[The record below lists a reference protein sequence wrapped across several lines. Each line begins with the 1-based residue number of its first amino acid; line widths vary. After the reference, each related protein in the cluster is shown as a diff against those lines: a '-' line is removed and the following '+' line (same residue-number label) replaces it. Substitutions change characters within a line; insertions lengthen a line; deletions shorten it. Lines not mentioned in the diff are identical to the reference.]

1 MNEEAIKTM
10 YSIAQGEGY
19 GKSIEDFK
27 TLLSSNEEAFN
38 TMYSLA
44 QENGYKKSIEDF
56 SELMDV
62 KKKESTPSDSTGLTQ
77 QPPQQQDVVSASSE
91 ETSTS
96 LPQESTG
103 DTRIGYKEDAPD
115 LGDKIL
121 RIMYEVSTAI
131 GAPEYAKTEAPSALD
146 VKKHEQYNFGE
157 SEDLLLS
164 LQNENAIEASK
175 TLETII
181 DQVSDSDELRERIA
195 ESEKEKEKIK
205 SNWSKEKMYG
215 QQVGRW
221 EDSTDYFEYI
231 AITPES
237 VEQKLINEKFTDQFI
252 DKAKPKLI
260 EDLRKNLP
268 EYIINDEEKF
278 KEYLEVATDKLFFEN
293 GLNLDLD
300 GDARYNDEAFAI
312 DMYKNLKLGIKG
324 VADPLEY
331 AAYWVASTPMPEAVS
346 DAYLKSKRAESNQ
359 EKEKIASSMIQ
370 FEHGIANSFANGD
383 IGNGVHQIIGGT
395 VQTLPIIALTA
406 ATGGAGGAL
415 GLGAFATGALTFT
428 TIGTVSGVGTYMS
441 ARDQMTINPETGEE
455 EELYGYAGAMGY
467 AVASGVGEGLFA
479 LVGQSIISKA
489 ARGAQAG
496 RGGLFGKLT
505 LAAEEAPRLR
515 QILTKE
521 TFNNG
526 TLKKQ
531 LFEYAKGYAAR
542 KGVAMAEEG
551 ITEFATGFTESIVE
565 RVAAGEDIDF
575 KAALETGID
584 NAILGAS
591 AGAIFESI
599 GGAQKPR
606 DVVNLSLAAGN
617 AEMRLVQLELLDGG
631 EANELTNMSS
641 KIDGLREELKTTNSN
656 TRKIEIAEELNELN
670 TKRQSYIDSRS
681 KVYEKMQVQDKEA
694 FAAFMDE
701 SKKQDKILK
710 ELIEVSKAKA
720 KATKKGKSTDTLTAK
735 ETELKEEL
743 RSSTRQQRDILS
755 KFEETTTELTQK
767 EHNEVVSAKLE
778 HIQNEVDQELANAQ
792 ADLESINEKVAEGGV
807 GLSNEQLDAQ
817 RVAEERVERAKRRKA
832 QVKDINTRLEAA
844 KLRLEDAM
852 DFEGTE
858 MYDPVEMQSAIDEV
872 ASIENELKET
882 LNITAEPAT
891 AVEVEAPS
899 VEPIG
904 GTVEEIESAL
914 ESEPQRDT
922 DVLPEEEQI
931 PFIEDL
937 ATKADDSEIS
947 ISNDD
952 GSISLPQEV
961 GRYVFSDGQLG
972 MLNTA
977 ITSLVSKLTDKGKK
991 VKVIMLS
998 GESAKVAAAKLGEG
1012 GTTGF
1017 FNKSDG
1023 DSIIYLNMDLIQE
1036 DAINNN
1042 VPIEDV
1048 INGVFTEEIIHGS
1061 AFKTFFQSASVEDVN
1076 NILASLYNIAD
1087 ADLRKA
1093 AEVKLRNYLSD
1104 SKYIDSVNIEGDTA
1118 AKIEAINNMD
1128 LDQLIDLVSQDNKG
1142 SRELAEEFAI
1152 EIVTDMV
1159 LTGKSTNR
1167 LVDIIKRLLAKI
1179 GFGGTDAEAK
1189 AFIRKIKMAYAGKGD
1204 LKRDVTKM
1212 LERQK
1217 RKAEEQAD
1225 GRSRSISREETVSAY
1240 NLPEGEFEITFDQAY
1255 YRDGLLEGTEP
1266 QTIKFNDRSEFVE
1279 WWKTYART
1287 PEWGHGNTSWF
1298 GSKGKFSVDSEGR
1311 GYNKIPEVSNIRTNG
1326 KLVDVDELLLDYSRP
1341 YSKSEARGRGSAAY
1355 YGLKQD
1361 IDAAVEAGILTQE
1374 QADNINANLAS
1385 NAFGILK
1392 IEKALESESK
1402 NRSEWEADPRYQ
1414 DQTNVL
1420 EDSRIAVNR
1429 IIAKRAKEAGV
1440 DFDFNDDLQNTFS
1453 RKDKPAERSRVTAY
1467 SAVSEKA
1474 VTFESGEEGVQ
1485 IMLEPVALIANIKKG
1500 EYYKSLPE
1508 SEKAKYEAESVA
1520 RLQKIIEENIAAIK
1534 CAGLSSCSVANK
1546 TTLTEVKH
1554 EIMRMFYGPELTNQQ
1569 ISAKVVMEDV
1579 LFIEG
1584 IVDAEGL
1591 VQGSPF
1597 EFHMGH
1603 KKALRTALAEKI
1615 SLNGLDGDVSPKM
1628 LEKLMNV
1635 VIAVTSNGNANDRN
1649 IAVANQIADI
1659 ILDNYSNN
1667 GSLEIPENKMAEIQG
1682 ISARSEDKAVIPQLR
1697 ELNNLIKKHSQ
1708 KDKLNAN
1715 ALLTELNSEKTYYLY
1730 KDKNGHITASKSTP
1744 RGVKP
1749 ISSFPYTKAQEIFGA
1764 KIGQYAAH
1772 LNGNQSGV
1780 VVDLHAKR
1788 YFATTTGVDVAFTD
1802 EALKAKTGRGMTR
1815 YEKIAKEL
1823 SKRGQEVPSDATE
1836 ALAKI
1841 LEIKNEPGIDPKEQ
1855 KKLADFVMGLAN
1867 VDAEGSDMAQYG
1879 VMHSVASVVSKELS
1893 TDLRRAATEKGYVS
1907 KVGEAMGIDLNNL
1920 TNDQAEFLYGSV
1932 EKYNVDK
1939 NNSPKFKD
1947 FGFPFN
1953 VINDYMYA
1961 SGQVSGGKPYTQNDI
1976 QIDSQILTPQDKA
1989 AKQRRASEVEQKP
2002 IDTSSTGSFLST
2014 IKQPLAGNGTFAH
2027 MTAENPN
2034 NKQLSPEENRKRN
2047 DALEKYLKANKF
2059 DYTRI
2064 DGFYDRPE
2072 SSFLVSNITT
2082 EQAVEIGK
2090 KYKQESVAH
2099 SNGMLYTTGENAGK
2113 MEPTTGL
2120 VDIDISDSPTEG
2132 FSKLSNYYSQVTTK
2146 EGKTVRYSVDYK
2158 WKNFVDIP
2166 KTVKVNP
2173 DAVVVFS
2180 SEYGEARI
2188 PFNKKARVINGARF
2202 NEVASA
2208 VSDFFNGKSDRVES
2222 FKVTGNDSDVSSR
2235 KKNGVRLQFDPMTD
2249 RLPHIPNGGY
2259 VRGAEQ
2265 ITEVNGVFYA
2275 SGKIE
2280 MADAKDNFSGKSTNK
2295 EVRKANKDG
2304 SIDKNYAVAIER
2316 LQAMTEKST
2325 ETRPTTEEAGEIFDT
2340 LSDSDVDALYDDK
2353 GAPEIARKER
2363 SRAMRGKFIRKTAGK
2378 AAAKYG
2384 GKTRQ
2389 KILNNPENYI
2399 SRQNIKENKDRLHLM
2414 TETELIEIMRDS
2426 KLGELQNKNDNVSV
2440 LASAELIARAET
2452 RGDMDEIA
2460 SLVEQRAKMG
2470 TSAGRILR
2478 HFRELN
2484 KATPEGMTTVIVK
2497 AIEQRGNT
2505 LSAEQQTRLFNT
2517 VKANMDAKAEYD
2529 KLKKRAIRGEDVEVK
2544 LKRAKKKLMA
2554 SDKDLST
2561 LTNKWVE
2568 RGWGDLAS
2576 MLIQG
2581 NLLTIKSQLVN
2592 IGANLINVL
2601 GNVLVGTIAVPTE
2614 TLINALG
2621 LASSHYKNSYS
2632 LAAYLEGAKGFFR
2645 GFAEAGQQIFTG
2657 QDPDMD
2663 SEWRMERGFA
2673 PVRSLI
2679 TAVSGKDLP
2688 LNAKGRVS
2696 NSMRA
2701 KLAVQF
2707 LPGFAAE
2714 IMFRFLSLGDTP
2726 FRRYVEG
2733 VELHKMG
2740 KSKGLKGEAL
2750 KKYIKHPNAKDLEFA
2765 VREGKKL
2772 TFQADTDT
2780 SKLAE
2785 QGVGY
2790 IIKGL
2795 GKVFDM
2801 TLGPRIIDP
2810 YQLSKFLIRAV
2821 VPYVKTPANIL
2832 SETLT
2837 YVSPYY
2843 GVARMM
2849 RDIRNNDARG
2859 AAQNFG
2865 KIMVGSMASQTA
2877 MMLVKEGLISG
2888 GIDWDEDE
2896 EKNLAYDQFPPYSIN
2911 VTGLQRWINGES
2923 TAKQPDDYFANYN
2936 KLGIIGTIFGAIEKG
2951 ADRTELQNR
2960 SYDDM
2965 KFLHHAVNDSF
2976 GFGAGSSVSHMMD
2989 QSFLQGI
2996 DGLLSIIT
3004 SIGEDDW
3011 NRSSERFINSVMK
3024 SASATVLPNT
3034 LSQLHRAQREYMP
3047 DYRISKDMDMDERL
3061 LKTLEY
3067 IIKDRTFNTDGVP
3080 IRVDWKG
3087 NDIKQTPTGADP
3099 TIYHIFDITSAR
3111 KGEADPVSNE
3121 IYRLYENLGDISEVV
3136 GTPGYAK
3143 KKKLNVPNIKS
3154 KKMYRA
3160 INRLPRNYTWIE
3172 DAEFVASSL
3181 YLTTT
3186 EINELMKPSGKERY
3200 MEIEQ
3205 LTKTEAYK
3213 KANDAKKLEML
3224 NEINEGYNEPLEMD
3238 GQLLR
3243 PHSIKIL
3250 DIMQDR
3256 YENEQE

>member
-1 MNEEAIKTM
+1 MNEE
-10 YSIAQGEGY
+10 Y
-19 GKSIEDFK
+19 
-27 TLLSSNEEAFN
+27 
-38 TMYSLA
+38 
-44 QENGYKKSIEDF
+44 
-56 SELMDV
+56 V
-62 KKKESTPSDSTGLTQ
+62 KKLFKAINGEEKGYDYNLFVQRLSGSDEYNRAVFNAIDGEQKGYDYNQFISKTGLEKKNDGQSSDSTELTQ
-77 QPPQQQDVVSASSE
+77 PINQQQDVVSASSE

-121 RIMYEVSTAI
+121 RIMYEVSSGI
-131 GAPEYAKTEAPSALD
+131 GAPSYAHDDTPSALD

-157 SEDLLLS
+157 SEDFLLS
-164 LQNENAIEASK
+164 LQNENALEASK

-181 DQVSDSDELRERIA
+181 DQVSGSDELRERIA

-205 SNWSKEKMYG
+205 SEWSKDKVWG

-221 EDSTDYFEYI
+221 EDSQDYFDYI

-237 VEQKLINEKFTDQFI
+237 VEQKLINEKFKDQFI

-268 EYIINDEEKF
+268 EYIVNDEEKF

-359 EKEKIASSMIQ
+359 ETEKIASSMIQ

-496 RGGLFGKLT
+496 RGGLFGRLT

-584 NAILGAS
+584 NAILGSS

-617 AEMRLVQLELLDGG
+617 AEMRLVQLELIDGG

-641 KIDGLREELKTTNSN
+641 KIDGLKEELKTTNSN

-710 ELIEVSKAKA
+710 EIIEVSKAKA

-767 EHNEVVSAKLE
+767 EHNEVVSTKLE

-792 ADLESINEKVAEGGV
+792 ADLESINEQIAEAAV
-807 GLSNEQLDAQ
+807 GMSNEQLDAQ

-832 QVKDINTRLEAA
+832 QVKDVNTRLEAA

-937 ATKADDSEIS
+937 ATKADDSDIS
-947 ISNDD
+947 ISNND
-952 GSISLPQEV
+952 GSISLPREV

-998 GESAKVAAAKLGEG
+998 GESARVASAKLGEG
-1012 GTTGF
+1012 GTSGF
-1017 FNKSDG
+1017 FTKSDG
-1023 DSIIYLNMDLIQE
+1023 DSVIYLNMDIIQE
-1036 DAINNN
+1036 MATESN

-1076 NILASLYNIAD
+1076 NMLASLYNIAD
-1087 ADLRKA
+1087 ADLRRA

-1104 SKYIDSVNIEGDTA
+1104 SKYIDSINIEGDTA

-1189 AFIRKIKMAYAGKGD
+1189 AFIRKIKMAYAGKGN

-1266 QTIKFNDRSEFVE
+1266 QTMKFNDRSEFVE

-1298 GSKGKFSVDSEGR
+1298 GSKGKFSFDSEGR

-1374 QADNINANLAS
+1374 QADNMNANLAS

-1414 DQTNVL
+1414 DQANVL

-1429 IIAKRAKEAGV
+1429 IIAKKAKEAGV

-1485 IMLEPVALIANIKKG
+1485 IVLEPVALIANIKKG

-1569 ISAKVVMEDV
+1569 ISAKVVMEDM

-1715 ALLTELNSEKTYYLY
+1715 ALLAELNSEKTYYLY
-1730 KDKNGHITASKSTP
+1730 KDENGHITASKSAP

-1749 ISSFPYTKAQEIFGA
+1749 ISSFPYTKAQEIFGP

-1772 LNGNQSGV
+1772 LNGNHSGV

-1841 LEIKNEPGIDPKEQ
+1841 LEIKNEPGIDLKEQ
-1855 KKLADFVMGLAN
+1855 KKLSDFVMGLAN

-1989 AKQRRASEVEQKP
+1989 AKQRRASE
-2002 IDTSSTGSFLST
+2002 
-2014 IKQPLAGNGTFAH
+2014 
-2027 MTAENPN
+2027 
-2034 NKQLSPEENRKRN
+2034 
-2047 DALEKYLKANKF
+2047 
-2059 DYTRI
+2059 
-2064 DGFYDRPE
+2064 
-2072 SSFLVSNITT
+2072 
-2082 EQAVEIGK
+2082 
-2090 KYKQESVAH
+2090 
-2099 SNGMLYTTGENAGK
+2099 
-2113 MEPTTGL
+2113 
-2120 VDIDISDSPTEG
+2120 
-2132 FSKLSNYYSQVTTK
+2132 
-2146 EGKTVRYSVDYK
+2146 
-2158 WKNFVDIP
+2158 
-2166 KTVKVNP
+2166 VNP

-2426 KLGELQNKNDNVSV
+2426 KLGELQNENNNLSV

-2484 KATPEGMTTVIVK
+2484 KATPVGMTTVIMK

-2505 LSAEQQTRLFNT
+2505 LSAEQKTRLFNT

-2544 LKRAKKKLMA
+2544 LKLAKKKLMA
-2554 SDKDLST
+2554 ADKDLST

-2568 RGWGDLAS
+2568 RGWGDLGK
-2576 MLIQG
+2576 MLVQG

-2592 IGANLINVL
+2592 IGANLINVF

-2645 GFAEAGQQIFTG
+2645 GLGEAGKQIFTG

-2673 PVRSLI
+2673 PFRSLI
-2679 TAVSGKDLP
+2679 TAYSGKDLP
-2688 LNAKGRVS
+2688 LNAKGKIS
-2696 NSMRA
+2696 KSMRA

-2707 LPGFAAE
+2707 LPGLAAE

-2750 KKYIKHPNAKDLEFA
+2750 KRYVKHPNAKDLEFA

-2790 IIKGL
+2790 IIKSL

-2801 TLGPRIIDP
+2801 TVGPRIIDP
-2810 YQLSKFLIRAV
+2810 YQLSTFLIRTV

-2877 MMLVKEGLISG
+2877 MVLVKEGLISSA
-2888 GIDWDEDE
+2888 IEWNEDE
-2896 EKNLAYDQFPPYSIN
+2896 EKNLAYDQFPPFSIN
-2911 VTGLQRWINGES
+2911 VSALKRLIDGES
-2923 TAKQPDDYFANYN
+2923 VAKQPTDDFKNYT
-2936 KLGIIGTIFGAIEKG
+2936 KLGIIGTIFGAIAKS

-2976 GFGAGSSVSHMMD
+2976 GFGAGSSVSYMMD

-3011 NRSSERFINSVMK
+3011 NRSTERFINSVMK

-3143 KKKLNVPNIKS
+3143 KKKLNVPNISS

-3172 DAEFVASSL
+3172 DDDFVASSL
-3181 YLTTT
+3181 YLTIA
-3186 EINELMKPSGKERY
+3186 EINGLMKLSGKERY
-3200 MEIEQ
+3200 AKLEQ
-3205 LTKTEAYK
+3205 LTKTDFYK

-3224 NEINEGYNEPLEMD
+3224 NEINEGYDSSLEMD
-3238 GQLLR
+3238 GYLLR
-3243 PHSIKIL
+3243 AHSIKIL